1 MAQTI
6 TTLSQENALKIANE
20 WHYAAPYDFYDMQ
33 NDIEDYEEIINPSL
47 RQNNYYQVT
56 NDKNDLVGFF
66 VIEPADKNKGKYEI
80 GLGMNPSITGKGK
93 GIDFLNL
100 IINFSQ
106 SKFCVLEIILDVA
119 QFNVRAQKV
128 YQKAGFK
135 ISRHHEQKTNG
146 TTYNFV
152 EMTKTY

>member
-1 MAQTI
+1 MTQTI
-6 TTLSQENALKIANE
+6 TILSQENALKIANE
-20 WHYAAPYDFYDMQ
+20 WHYDAPYDFYDMQ
-33 NDIEDYEEIINPSL
+33 NDIEDYEEIISPSL

-56 NDKNDLVGFF
+56 NNNNLIGFF
-66 VIEPADKNKGKYEI
+66 VIEPVDENKGKYEI
-80 GLGMNPSITGKGK
+80 GLGMDPSITGKGK

-100 IINFSQ
+100 IIKFSQ
-106 SKFCVLEIILDVA
+106 SKFHVTEIILDVA

-135 ISRHHEQKTNG
+135 ISKHHEQKTNG
-146 TTYNFV
+146 ATYNFI